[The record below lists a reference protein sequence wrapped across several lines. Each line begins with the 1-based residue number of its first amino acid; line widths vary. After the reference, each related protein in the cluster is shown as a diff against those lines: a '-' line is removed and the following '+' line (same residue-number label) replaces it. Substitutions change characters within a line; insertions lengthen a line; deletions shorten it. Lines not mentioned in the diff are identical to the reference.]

1 MSRLIV
7 ALLWLIHWLPLGI
20 QAPIGRGLGHL
31 LYWLI
36 PGRRKVVAIN
46 LGLCFPELSA
56 TERTRLAKEHFA
68 MAGRSLIER
77 GIAWFAPEE
86 RIRRL
91 VRIGREDMLRGL
103 IEGGQ
108 PVILLAPH
116 FVGLDLGGTRM
127 AIAFDSVSIYARQR
141 DPVID
146 RWLYH
151 GRSRFG
157 NQVLLRRDESI
168 RASIKAMRECR
179 PFYYLP
185 DMDHGADES
194 VFVPFF
200 GVQAATLAALPR
212 FARLGGAVVVPC
224 VTRMLPGGQGYEV
237 ELGDPW
243 QDFPGASV
251 EEDARRM
258 NAFLEDCIRSMP
270 AQYYWVHR
278 RFKTRP
284 PGEPKIY

>member
-1 MSRLIV
+1 MSRLLV
-7 ALLWLIHWLPLGI
+7 ALLWLIHWLPLSV

-36 PGRRKVVAIN
+36 APRRKVALTN
-46 LGLCFPELSA
+46 LRLCFPELSEA
-56 TERTRLAKEHFA
+56 ERVALCKEHFA
-68 MAGRSLIER
+68 LAGRSLLER
-77 GIAWFAPEE
+77 GIAWFASEE
-86 RIRRL
+86 RVRRI
-91 VRIGREDMLRGL
+91 VRLDNEPMLRRL

-116 FVGLDLGGTRM
+116 FLGLDLGGSRM
-127 AIAFDSVSIYARQR
+127 AIAFDSVSIYARQS

-157 NQVLLRRDESI
+157 NQLLLARDESI
-168 RASIKAMRECR
+168 RASIKAMKALR

-185 DMDHGADES
+185 DMDHGAEES

-212 FARLGGAVVVPC
+212 FAKLGGAVVVPC
-224 VTRMLPGGQGYEV
+224 VTRMLPGGQGYVV
-237 ELGDPW
+237 ELGEPW
-243 QDFPGASV
+243 QDFPGPSV
-251 EEDARRM
+251 EGDARRM
-258 NAFLEDCIRSMP
+258 NAFLEDRIRSMP

-284 PGEPKIY
+284 PGEPPIY

>member
-7 ALLWLIHWLPLGI
+7 ALLWLLHWLPLCI
-20 QAPIGRGLGHL
+20 QAPIGRGLGKL
-31 LYWLI
+31 LYRLI
-36 PGRRKVVAIN
+36 PGRRKVVLTN
-46 LGLCFPELSA
+46 LRLCFPEKSEA
-56 TERTRLAKEHFA
+56 ERRALAREHFA
-68 MAGRSLIER
+68 LAGRSLIER
-77 GIAWFAPEE
+77 GLAWFAPAE
-86 RIRRL
+86 RIRQL
-91 VRIGREDMLRGL
+91 VRIEGEERLRAL
-103 IEGGQ
+103 VDGGQ

-116 FVGLDLGGTRM
+116 FLGLDLGGTR
-127 AIAFDSVSIYARQR
+127 IAMSFDSVSIYARQR
-141 DPVID
+141 DAVID

-157 NQVLLRRDESI
+157 DQLLLRRDESI
-168 RASIKAMRECR
+168 RSSIKAIKACR

-185 DMDHGADES
+185 DMDHGAHES

-212 FARLGGAVVVPC
+212 FAKLGGAVVVPC
-224 VTRMLPGGQGYEV
+224 ITEILPGGAGYVVRFE
-237 ELGDPW
+237 EPW
-243 QDFPGASV
+243 QDFPGESV

-258 NAFLEDCIRSMP
+258 NACIEDHIRRIP